1 MSKSNAIALLFLLVL
16 SVITSNSYAATAI
29 VEWDNPVERE
39 DGSPLPLS
47 EIAYTKVMWGTC
59 TSTGGLG
66 TMQGSINVP
75 SPSAIVELQN
85 IPAGTYC
92 FAATTVDTEGQES
105 VLSNVASKTFNKSRP
120 KGPRIKGIR

>member
-1 MSKSNAIALLFLLVL
+1 MSIRTVLLLLGL
-16 SVITSNSYAATAI
+16 FIITSNSYAATAI
-29 VEWDNPVERE
+29 VEWDNPTQRE
-39 DGSPLPLS
+39 DGTALPLS
-47 EIAYTKVMWGTC
+47 EIAYTKVMWGSC

-66 TMQGSINVP
+66 TVQGSINVP
-75 SPSAIVELQN
+75 SPSASVEVQN

-105 VLSNVASKTFNKSRP
+105 VLSNVFSKTFNKSRP

>member
-1 MSKSNAIALLFLLVL
+1 MSKGKILVFLGLFF
-16 SVITSNSYAATAI
+16 ITSNSYAATAV
-29 VEWDNPVERE
+29 VEWDNPIERE
-39 DGSPLPLS
+39 DGTPLPLS
-47 EIAYTKVMWGTC
+47 EIAYTKVMWGSC

-66 TMQGSINVP
+66 IVQGQVNVP
-75 SPSAIVELQN
+75 SPSNLVELQN

-105 VLSNVASKTFNKSRP
+105 VLSNVASKQFNKSRP

>member
-1 MSKSNAIALLFLLVL
+1 MHISTRLLVALGLFL
-16 SVITSNSYAATAI
+16 ITSNSHAATGV
-29 VEWDNPVERE
+29 VEWDNPIERE
-39 DGSPLPLS
+39 DGTPLPLS

-66 TMQGSINVP
+66 TVQGSINVP
-75 SPSAIVELQN
+75 SPSASVEVQN

-105 VLSNVASKTFNKSRP
+105 VLSNVYPKTFNKSRP